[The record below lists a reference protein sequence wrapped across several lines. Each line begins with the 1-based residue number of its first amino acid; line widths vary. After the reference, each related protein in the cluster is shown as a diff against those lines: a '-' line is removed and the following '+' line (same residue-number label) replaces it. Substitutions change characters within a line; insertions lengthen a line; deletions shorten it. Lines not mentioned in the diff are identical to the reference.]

1 MQNSTLLGAAYYPEA
16 WDESERPYDIKM
28 MKEAGCNVM
37 RIGEFAWHRMEP
49 SPDNYDFKWL
59 HDVIDDLAANGI
71 KTILGTPTATPPR
84 WFTKKYPD
92 STKFSVTHGKMTHG
106 GRRHCC
112 SSNPDYIRESAK
124 IVERMAKEFG
134 SDPNVIGWQIDNEIY
149 SSTGCLCDH
158 CVKKFHEHLKATY
171 GTIENLN
178 KAWALELW
186 SQAYDNF
193 EDIPSPNGSWHNPH
207 LIMMWKQSHHLED
220 IRFVHMQNDI
230 LKKYTKAPIGT
241 DMMPLNG
248 MGYPQ
253 MTAPLDVL
261 QFNHY
266 NTEQN
271 LNDLPF
277 WFDYLRSFDKPFWNT
292 ETQTGW
298 NGSEATRQVAKAPGF
313 CRTNSWLPVALG
325 GSANLYWLWRQHRA
339 GHELIHG
346 SVIYAN
352 GRPLPMFDEVQQL
365 SRDFEKAESFLNDT
379 KVKTDIAMHFSSTA
393 WQIFE
398 TQAPVIDFKY
408 HHQLIDNTYKPLTSL
423 GVRPDVIATEKS
435 LDNYKVVFSPLTIS
449 LEDGDLPER
458 IEKWVRDGGTWVA
471 GPMTDIRKADG
482 THYTDAA
489 TGLIERLTGATLKA
503 ALPDAS
509 VYVKNQKKDGT
520 QFEAKP
526 WQELYTPVGD
536 VYATVT
542 NGYESVK
549 GLATVQK
556 VKVGKG
562 CVWIIGALTNEDE
575 MKALIKTIL
584 ADAGI
589 KMPTVSGNVT
599 VVEREGNGRRGLI
612 LMEVCHKNAT
622 YTLDRPMTDI
632 LTGKTHSGEIT
643 LNPYD
648 ILVLE

>member
-1 MQNSTLLGAAYYPEA
+1 MQNSILFGAAYYPET
-16 WDESERPYDIKM
+16 WPESERAYDIKM
-28 MKEAGCNVM
+28 MKEAGMNVM
-37 RIGEFAWHRMEP
+37 RIGEFAWHKMEP
-49 SPDNYDFKWL
+49 EQGKYDFKWL
-59 HDVIDDLAANGI
+59 HEVIDDLAKNGI

-84 WFTKKYPD
+84 WFTLKYPD
-92 STKFSVTHGKMTHG
+92 ATKLSASRGKMTHG

-134 SDPNVIGWQIDNEIY
+134 SDPNVIGWQLDNEIY
-149 SSTGCLCDH
+149 SSDGCLCEH
-158 CVKKFHEHLKATY
+158 CVKAFHNHLKNTY

-178 KAWALELW
+178 NAWALELW
-186 SQAYDNF
+186 SQAYDSF
-193 EDIPSPNGSWHNPH
+193 EDVPSANGTWHNPH
-207 LIMMWKQSHHLED
+207 LKMMWKQSHHLAD
-220 IRFVHMQNDI
+220 IRFIHMQNDI
-230 LKKYTKAPIGT
+230 LRKYTKAPIGT

-248 MGYPQ
+248 MSYPI
-253 MTAPLDVL
+253 MTEPLDVL

-266 NTEQN
+266 NTEEN
-271 LNDLPF
+271 LNDITL
-277 WFDYLRSFDKPFWNT
+277 WFDYLRTFGKPFWNT
-292 ETQTGW
+292 ETSTGW
-298 NGSEATRQVAKAPGF
+298 NGSEATTQIAKAPGF

-352 GRPLPMFDEVQQL
+352 GRPLPMFDEVKQL

-393 WQIFE
+393 EQIFE

-408 HHQLIDNTYKPLTSL
+408 RHQLIDNVYHPLTAL
-423 GVRPDVIATEKS
+423 GVRPDVIPTEKA
-435 LDNYKVVFSPLTIS
+435 LDNYKVIFSPLTIS
-449 LEDGDLPER
+449 IEENDLPER
-458 IEKWVRDGGTWVA
+458 IEKWVRNGGTWVA

-489 TGLIERLTGATLKA
+489 TGLIERLTGAELKA
-503 ALPDAS
+503 ALPDS
-509 VYVKNQKKDGT
+509 SIYVKSEKAEGT
-520 QFEAKP
+520 PFEAMS

-536 VYATVT
+536 VYAKVT
-542 NGYESVK
+542 EGYESVK

-556 VKVGKG
+556 IKVGKG
-562 CVWIIGALTNEDE
+562 TVWIVGALTNEDE
-575 MKALIKTIL
+575 MKALMRTIL
-584 ADAGI
+584 SDTGI
-589 KMPTVSGNVT
+589 SLPTVSGNVT
-599 VVEREGNGRRGLI
+599 VIEREGNGRRGLI
-612 LMEVCHKNAT
+612 LMEVCHKSAT
-622 YTLDRPMTDI
+622 YTLDKPMTDI
-632 LTGKTHSGEIT
+632 LSGKTYSGEVT